1 MKIALFGD
9 SISTHIEMEVMT
21 QTLLAE
27 AGIAARVERFAV
39 AGEDTNAAMNRLA
52 GVVASRADY
61 YYIFFGAND
70 AAVHRHISPSQFA
83 DNLTTF
89 VTAFGAGK
97 TTILTPSYVNE
108 TAIANTQKMLGRTNK
123 GFVPYVDIAKQVAS
137 QTGSGLIELNQAML
151 ASPNPDDL
159 IVSDG
164 VHFTTKG
171 YQLITSLIATDVR
184 NRELKKDHV

>member
-1 MKIALFGD
+1 MKIAVFGD

-21 QTLLAE
+21 QALLTE
-27 AGIAARVERFAV
+27 AGISAQVERFAV
-39 AGEDTNAAMNRLA
+39 AGEDTNAAMKRLA

-70 AAVHRHISPSQFA
+70 AAVHRQISPSQFA

-89 VTAFGAGK
+89 VTALGAGK
-97 TTILTPSYVNE
+97 TTILTPPYVNE
-108 TAIANTQKMLGRTNK
+108 TAIAKTQKMLGRTNA
-123 GFVPYVDIAKQVAS
+123 GFVPYVEVAKQVAS
-137 QTGSGLIELNQAML
+137 QTGAGLIELNQAML
-151 ASPNPDDL
+151 ASPNPNDL

-171 YQLITSLIATDVR
+171 YQLITSLIAADVR
-184 NRELKKDHV
+184 TREFKKEHV